1 MPGMDV
7 GNIAS
12 KDFIYIKGSSSTGSN
27 LVLKSGETLQARV
40 VSSSQGSVV
49 LRIGDARIV
58 ASSNIA
64 FEPGSVVSLMV
75 SDVAANRIVLKQI
88 GNQNSIRLSPEYSKD
103 DLLNRFLEAAGIDSD
118 KTGDAV
124 RAALNTLKGSKVDL
138 GKVISDLLDKSAGLP
153 GTTQPVA
160 GQSSNTGSLGALS
173 SRLSEL
179 IVSGSDSSKILESI
193 KLLVGSLQH
202 ESEQIALLNL
212 LLENAAGGTEQPS
225 NNLKMLLLAAK
236 SALDS
241 ELNSVVANSV
251 NSANSVTAMASSKE
265 LTGLIESIDKVLQS
279 LNAAGI
285 ANIST
290 QSITANQESFF
301 YLPLPIRCGDSIGTA
316 DIRIFKDGNNA
327 KGESDGSIITVGFA
341 LQMPTLGSTR
351 ALLEVKDKTVNF
363 FMAIGN
369 EEAVRF
375 ANNAR
380 AELVESMENIG
391 YKVGAVSVMHLN
403 ENDDRNPAN
412 DMAHFGGSLIE
423 AKMGTSFEGV
433 DIYG

>member
-1 MPGMDV
+1 MDV

-12 KDFIYIKGSSSTGSN
+12 KDFIYIKGSSNTGSN

-40 VSSSQGSVV
+40 VSSSQGNVI

-64 FEPGSVVSLMV
+64 FEPGAVVSLMV

-88 GNQNSIRLSPEYSKD
+88 GNQNSTRLSPEYSKD
-103 DLLNRFLEAAGIDSD
+103 DLLNRFLETAGIDLD
-118 KTGDAV
+118 ETGNGV
-124 RAALNTLKGSKVDL
+124 RVALNTLKGSKVDL

-153 GTTQPVA
+153 GTTQPVTD
-160 GQSSNTGSLGALS
+160 QSSNTGSLGMLS

-179 IVSGSDSSKILESI
+179 IVSSSDSSKILQSI
-193 KLLVGSLQH
+193 KVLVGSLQH

-212 LLENAAGGTEQPS
+212 LLENATGGIEQSTGRSS

-241 ELNSVVANSV
+241 ELNSAATNT
-251 NSANSVTAMASSKE
+251 NIVTALASSKE
-265 LTGLIESIDKVLQS
+265 LTGLIESIDKVLRS
-279 LNAAGI
+279 LNAAGLV
-285 ANIST
+285 NIPT
-290 QSITANQESFF
+290 QSISANPESFF
-301 YLPLPIRCGDSIGTA
+301 YLPLPVRCGDITGTA
-316 DIRIFKDGNNA
+316 DIRVYKDGNDS
-327 KGESDGSIITVGFA
+327 KGEGGESIITVGFA
-341 LQMPTLGSTR
+341 LQMPALGSTR
-351 ALLEVKDKTVNF
+351 ALLEVKDNTVNF

-369 EEAVRF
+369 EDAVRF

-380 AELVESMENIG
+380 AELVDSMENLG
-391 YKVGAVSVMHLN
+391 YKAGVVSIMHLN

>member
-1 MPGMDV
+1 MDV
-7 GNIAS
+7 GNITS
-12 KDFIYIKGSSSTGSN
+12 KDFIYIKGSSNTGSD

-40 VSSSQGSVV
+40 VSSSQGSVI
-49 LRIGDARIV
+49 LRVGDARIV

-88 GNQNSIRLSPEYSKD
+88 GNQGSIRLSPEYSKD
-103 DLLNRFLEAAGIDSD
+103 DLLNRFLEAAGIDLS
-118 KTGDAV
+118 KTGDDV
-124 RAALNTLKGSKVDL
+124 RAALNTLKGGKVDL
-138 GKVISDLLDKSAGLP
+138 GKVISDLMDKSAGLS
-153 GTTQPVA
+153 GAAQPA
-160 GQSSNTGSLGALS
+160 TGQSLNTGSLSALS

-179 IVSGSDSSKILESI
+179 IVSSGDSSKILESI
-193 KLLVGSLQH
+193 KVLVGSLQH

-212 LLENAAGGTEQPS
+212 LLENAAGGTEQSS
-225 NNLKMLLLAAK
+225 NNLKMLLLATK

-241 ELNSVVANSV
+241 ELNSAATSNAVAL
-251 NSANSVTAMASSKE
+251 ASSKE

-279 LNAAGI
+279 LNATGLV
-285 ANIST
+285 NIPA
-290 QSITANQESFF
+290 QSISANQESFF
-301 YLPLPIRCGDSIGTA
+301 YLPLPVRCGDTVGTA
-316 DIRIFKDGNNA
+316 DIRIYKDGNNS
-327 KGESDGSIITVGFA
+327 KGEEGASVITVGFA

-351 ALLEVKDKTVNF
+351 ALLEVKDNTVNF

-369 EEAVRF
+369 EDAVRF

-380 AELVESMENIG
+380 AGLVDSMENLG
-391 YKVGAVSVMHLN
+391 YKAGVVSIMHLN